1 MVGALIVT
9 GLVLMFTIGIH
20 HDVKL
25 PATPEPTFVVELQK
39 PQPGAA
45 VPRTGLA
52 APPDRPKVSDQ
63 AELDAWAQKVSSTT
77 RIPARV
83 LAAYGRADMWMR
95 AQKPACQLSW
105 VTLAGIGRVE
115 SQHGNFNGSD
125 VGADGMMT
133 KPIIGPVLDGLPG
146 RRAVPDTD
154 GGKLD
159 GDAKWDRAV
168 GPMQLLPATWKR
180 WSERA
185 SGDSVKP
192 DPQNIDDSAFTA
204 ARYLCSEGDDLSTPD
219 GWWKAVLTYNQSVAY
234 GQDVFSGSDAYAAA
248 SLTP

>member
-105 VTLAGIGRVE
+105 VTLAGILNTT
-115 SQHGNFNGSD
+115 QCHQPLP
-125 VGADGMMT
+125 VGA
-133 KPIIGPVLDGLPG
+133 
-146 RRAVPDTD
+146 
-154 GGKLD
+154 
-159 GDAKWDRAV
+159 
-168 GPMQLLPATWKR
+168 
-180 WSERA
+180 
-185 SGDSVKP
+185 
-192 DPQNIDDSAFTA
+192 
-204 ARYLCSEGDDLSTPD
+204 
-219 GWWKAVLTYNQSVAY
+219 
-234 GQDVFSGSDAYAAA
+234 SGSYMVTAKLLAPVG
-248 SLTP
+248 TPLQPRA